1 MKKKTI
7 KQLEDDLKYF
17 ESFIKECGD
26 AVDIERYTMAFY
38 SRENEKDLSYE
49 DIQSLSLDK
58 RYEMCMN
65 LISDVDFFNSSDAE
79 SNNVHKAI
87 RVLYVMGFRELASTV
102 HKMAVEYSFSEHYK
116 EKIADIKHQIKQR
129 KINSKGGKGRTS
141 CHKDTALKI
150 AADTWGNVPGASM
163 ESLSR
168 KIHEYLNKKHRG
180 IPEPGTI
187 KTWLKNSGLN
197 PDYTPKTKDYD
208 LVVK

>member
-7 KQLEDDLKYF
+7 KQLEGDLKYF

-26 AVDIERYTMAFY
+26 SVDIERYTMAFC

-49 DIQSLSLDK
+49 DIQNLSLDK

-65 LISDVDFFNSSDAE
+65 LIGNVDFFNSSDAE
-79 SNNVHKAI
+79 SNNIHKAI
-87 RVLYVMGFRELASTV
+87 RVLYVMGFRELASIV
-102 HKMAVEYSFSEHYK
+102 HKMAVEYSISEHYK

-141 CHKDTALKI
+141 EHKDAALKI
-150 AADTWGNVPGASM
+150 ASDTWEAIPNASM

-168 KIHEYLNKKHRG
+168 KIHEYLNKKYRG
-180 IPEPGTI
+180 LPEPGTM
-187 KTWLKNSGLN
+187 KTWLRESGLN
-197 PDYTPKTKDYD
+197 PEQLPKTKDYD